1 MQFKA
6 ITFIVF
12 ILAFYVLH
20 GQEYK
25 ELASQVG
32 KNHTILT
39 VISPG
44 ISHEIGLSTKST
56 MLYRAHLRTAGYM
69 SRLYNNT
76 VENTYENFKLRI
88 DLRPAI
94 DLEYRYYYNLK
105 KGKYRV
111 NKPNLIQGI
120 LYPFLE
126 EGWGPLFFIPVK
138 HIMRVI

>member
-6 ITFIVF
+6 ITFILF

-25 ELASQVG
+25 ELASPVG
-32 KNHTILT
+32 KNQTILT

-56 MLYRAHLRTAGYM
+56 MLYRAHLRTVGYM

-105 KGKYRV
+105 
-111 NKPNLIQGI
+111 
-120 LYPFLE
+120 
-126 EGWGPLFFIPVK
+126 
-138 HIMRVI
+138 